1 MSNEN
6 NEKVENLLNKVSQ
19 YLGKNTNEIKNAAQ
33 SGDIAKT
40 LSNLNPEDS
49 EKIQKVLTDKNL
61 ATKLLSTPQAQKLI
75 KDLLGEK

>member
-6 NEKVENLLNKVSQ
+6 NEKAENLLNKVSQ
-19 YLGKNTNEIKNAAQ
+19 YLGKNSSELKNAAQ
-33 SGDIAKT
+33 NGDMSKV
-40 LSNLNPEDS
+40 LNNLNAEDS
-49 EKIQKVLTDKNL
+49 QKIQKVLTDKNL